1 MIGEKNGAGQCH
13 RQCIS
18 CLSFLFLAFMHL
30 LFLPKLTAAK
40 GGGSSSPSPSSYTP
54 GENYLI
60 DCGSPQATKI
70 DGRTFK
76 SDKQSASLL
85 STEEDI
91 QISVPVSDIN
101 IASSISSSSLPLYLT
116 ARVFNGESTY
126 SFFISHTG
134 RHWLRLYFYPL
145 PHPSYNLTS
154 AVFIVTTDEFVL
166 LHDFNVPNQ
175 NTSVFKE
182 YIINITS
189 DKFSL
194 RFSPKK
200 NSLAFINAVE
210 LVSAPDTLISDSA
223 TAVSPLGE
231 FRGLSSYALEVCYR
245 LNVGGATITP
255 TNDTL
260 GRVWFSDEG
269 FLELPESAKSVSV
282 APSVVKYPESGASP
296 LIAPNFVY
304 ATAKEMGDAATV
316 DQSFNLTWEMK
327 VDSTF
332 SYLIRMHFCDIVSK
346 SMNDLYFN
354 VYVNELMGIP
364 SLDLSRLTSALSTAY
379 YNDFVANTSSISNGT
394 LRIQVGPS
402 NTESGT
408 INAILNGLEVM
419 KMSNEAGSLDGLFN
433 VEGTYVDPSKGLS
446 PMKIVSIVGLVIG
459 VLALAFVVMVFCRW
473 RKKPPDWR
481 KSRSFSSWLLPLHV
495 GQSTFMNCKSGSRAA
510 YPAGSNKSKSKSRS
524 KSGYSNFY
532 PPALGLGRVFS
543 FAELQEATKSFDEN
557 AVIGVGGF
565 GKVYLGEQVDGT
577 KLAIKRGNAS
587 SEQGINEF
595 QTEIQMLSKL
605 RHRHLVS
612 IIGYCDE
619 QSEMILVYEYMANG
633 PLRDHLYGSDLPPL
647 SWKQRLEICIGAARG
662 LHYLHTGA
670 AQGII
675 HRDVKTTNILLD
687 ENLVAKVSD
696 FGLSKAAP
704 TLEQTHVSTAVKG
717 SFGYLDPEY
726 FRSQKLT
733 EKSDVY
739 SFGVVLL
746 EVLCVRPAISTALP
760 REQVNLAEWA
770 MQWHRKGLIAKIID
784 PLIAESIN
792 TASLKKYIE
801 AAEKCLEDYG
811 VDRPSMGD
819 VLWNLE
825 YALQLQ
831 ESSSRPSHTVDENI
845 SKVIIVEEE
854 DTSTPPVPDDA
865 GDIEL
870 TAEPPVFSQI
880 SNFQGR

>member
-1 MIGEKNGAGQCH
+1 MGGEKNGAGQCH
-13 RQCIS
+13 RQHIS
-18 CLSFLFLAFMHL
+18 SLSFLLLTFLHL
-30 LFLPKLTAAK
+30 LFLPKLMAAK

-54 GENYLI
+54 GDNYLI
-60 DCGSPQATKI
+60 DCGSPQPTKI
-70 DGRTFK
+70 DDRTFK

-91 QISVPVSDIN
+91 QVSDLVSN
-101 IASSISSSSLPLYLT
+101 VNISSSTSSSLLPLYLT
-116 ARVFNGESTY
+116 ARVFSSESTY

-134 RHWLRLYFYPL
+134 RHWLRLYFCPL

-182 YIINITS
+182 YLININS
-189 DKFSL
+189 DKFL
-194 RFSPKK
+194 LKFSPKK
-200 NSLAFINAVE
+200 NSYAFINAVE
-210 LVSAPDTLISDSA
+210 LVSVPDTLISDSA
-223 TAVSPLGE
+223 TAVSPLAE

-245 LNVGGATITP
+245 LNVGGAVIAP
-255 TNDTL
+255 MNDTL
-260 GRVWFSDEG
+260 GRVWLPDEG
-269 FLELPESAKSVSV
+269 FLRLPESSKSVSV
-282 APSVVKYPESGASP
+282 APSAVKYPSSGASP

-304 ATAKEMGDAATV
+304 ATAKEMGDSATV
-316 DQSFNLTWEMK
+316 DQNFNLTWEMK

-332 SYLIRMHFCDIVSK
+332 SYLIRLHFCDVVSK

-354 VYVNELMGIP
+354 VYVNGLMGVQ

-379 YNDFVANTSSISNGT
+379 YNDFVANASSITNGT
-394 LRIQVGPS
+394 IWIQVGPP
-402 NTESGT
+402 NTDSGT

-433 VEGTYVDPSKGLS
+433 VEGTLVSKGLS

-459 VLALAFVVMVFCRW
+459 VITLAFVVMVFCRW
-473 RKKPPDWR
+473 QKKPPDWR
-481 KSRSFSSWLLPLHV
+481 KSRSFSSWLLPLHA
-495 GQSTFMNCKSGSRAA
+495 GQSTFMNCKSGSRGA
-510 YPAGSNKSKSKSRS
+510 YPAGSNKSKSKS
-524 KSGYSNFY
+524 GHSNFY
-532 PPALGLGRVFS
+532 PPTLGLGRVFS
-543 FAELQEATKSFDEN
+543 LAELLEATQNFDEK

-565 GKVYLGEQVDGT
+565 GKVYIGEQADGT

-587 SEQGINEF
+587 SDQGINEF

-612 IIGYCDE
+612 LIGYCDE

-633 PLRDHLYGSDLPPL
+633 PLRDHLYGSNLPLL

-687 ENLVAKVSD
+687 ENFVAKVSD

-746 EVLCVRPAISTALP
+746 EVLCVRPAINPALP

-770 MQWHRKGLIAKIID
+770 MQWHRRGLIAKIVD
-784 PLIAESIN
+784 PLIAESIH

-831 ESSSRPSHTVDENI
+831 ESASRPSHAVPDENI
-845 SKVIIVEEE
+845 SNVIVVEEDSINE
-854 DTSTPPVPDDA
+854 DTNTPPVPADT

-870 TAEPPVFSQI
+870 TADPPVFSQI

>member
-1 MIGEKNGAGQCH
+1 MGGEKTGAGQYH
-13 RQCIS
+13 RQHIS
-18 CLSFLFLAFMHL
+18 SLSFPLLTFLHL
-30 LFLPKLTAAK
+30 LFLPKLIASK
-40 GGGSSSPSPSSYTP
+40 GGGSSSPSPSSYAP
-54 GENYLI
+54 GDNYLI
-60 DCGSPQATKI
+60 DCGSPQPTKI
-70 DGRTFK
+70 DDRTFR

-91 QISVPVSDIN
+91 QVSVPVSNIN
-101 IASSISSSSLPLYLT
+101 ITTTPSSILPLYPT
-116 ARVFNGESTY
+116 ARVFSGESTY

-134 RHWLRLYFYPL
+134 RHWLRLYFCPL

-154 AVFIVTTDEFVL
+154 AVFIVSTDEFVL

-182 YIINITS
+182 YMINITS
-189 DKFSL
+189 DTFSL

-200 NSLAFINAVE
+200 NSYAFINAVE
-210 LVSAPDTLISDSA
+210 LISVPDILISDSA
-223 TAVSPLGE
+223 TAVSSLGE
-231 FRGLSSYALEVCYR
+231 FRGLSNYALEVCYR
-245 LNVGGATITP
+245 IWLP
-255 TNDTL
+255 
-260 GRVWFSDEG
+260 DEG
-269 FLELPESAKSVSV
+269 FLKLPESSKSVSV
-282 APSVVKYPESGASP
+282 APSVVKYPSSGASP
-296 LIAPNFVY
+296 VSAPSFVY
-304 ATAKEMGDAATV
+304 ATAKEMEDSAVV
-316 DQSFNLTWEMK
+316 DQNFNLTWEMK

-354 VYVNELMGIP
+354 VYVNGLMGVQ
-364 SLDLSRLTSALSTAY
+364 SLDLSRLTSARSTAY
-379 YNDFVANTSSISNGT
+379 YHDFVANASSISNGT
-394 LRIQVGPS
+394 IRIQVGPP
-402 NTESGT
+402 NTESGI

-419 KMSNEAGSLDGLFN
+419 KMSKC
-433 VEGTYVDPSKGLS
+433 KGLS
-446 PMKIVSIVGLVIG
+446 SMKIVSIVGLVIG
-459 VLALAFVVMVFCRW
+459 VFTVVFIVMVFCRW
-473 RKKPPDWR
+473 QKKPPDWR
-481 KSRSFSSWLLPLHV
+481 KSRSFSSWLLPL
-495 GQSTFMNCKSGSRAA
+495 TGSRGA
-510 YPAGSNKSKSKSRS
+510 YPAGSNKSKSV
-524 KSGYSNFY
+524 YSNFY
-532 PPALGLGRVFS
+532 PPTLGLGRVFS
-543 FAELQEATKSFDEN
+543 LAELLEATKNFDEK

-587 SEQGINEF
+587 SDQGINEF
-595 QTEIQMLSKL
+595 QTEIQMLSEL

-612 IIGYCDE
+612 LIGYCDE
-619 QSEMILVYEYMANG
+619 QSEMILVYEYMSNG
-633 PLRDHLYGSDLPPL
+633 PLRDHLYGSNLLLL
-647 SWKQRLEICIGAARG
+647 SWKQHLEICIGAARG

-687 ENLVAKVSD
+687 ENFVSKVSD

-746 EVLCVRPAISTALP
+746 EVLCVRPAINPALP

-770 MQWHRKGLIAKIID
+770 MQWHRRDLIAKIVD
-784 PLIAESIN
+784 PLIAETVN

-831 ESSSRPSHTVDENI
+831 ESSSRPSHTAPDENI
-845 SKVIIVEEE
+845 SKVIVVEEDSSNE
-854 DTSTPPVPDDA
+854 DTNTPNTA
-865 GDIEL
+865 DIEL
-870 TAEPPVFSQI
+870 TADPPVFSQI